1 VIQGTIRDTGYNL
14 RNSETRLNLP
24 KPRTNYLKGH
34 CDGKLSCLF
43 IVYSESIS
51 VDKQS
56 YQISASNSIS
66 FCLFFQRKHANFS
79 AAITELDVDFLGGCD
94 VIYSTRFFPEG
105 EIKIIKGLYKAVF
118 CSKLCLLT
126 KATAPILQHNHFA
139 NSLLPKTFLA
149 IAGVM

>member
-1 VIQGTIRDTGYNL
+1 MFEAFVYLEEDCSTSRYHYNK
-14 RNSETRLNLP
+14 SFV
-24 KPRTNYLKGH
+24 LKGQ
-34 CDGKLSCLF
+34 CDEKLSCLF
-43 IVYSESIS
+43 IVYSERIP

-105 EIKIIKGLYKAVF
+105 EINIIKGLY
-118 CSKLCLLT
+118 
-126 KATAPILQHNHFA
+126 
-139 NSLLPKTFLA
+139 
-149 IAGVM
+149 

>member
-1 VIQGTIRDTGYNL
+1 MQIFSVC
-14 RNSETRLNLP
+14 
-24 KPRTNYLKGH
+24 LKGQ
-34 CDGKLSCLF
+34 CDGKLCCVF

-66 FCLFFQRKHANFS
+66 FCFFFQRKHANFS

-105 EIKIIKGLYKAVF
+105 EINIIKGLY
-118 CSKLCLLT
+118 
-126 KATAPILQHNHFA
+126 
-139 NSLLPKTFLA
+139 
-149 IAGVM
+149 